1 MNQARRCCGECSMNS
16 PRMQNARCL
25 QDQYMFGGKYLVA
38 PVMELGARSRKVYL
52 PAGVWCNVDTGEEL
66 QGGGYVTVPAPLEVI
81 PVLERIG

>member
-1 MNQARRCCGECSMNS
+1 
-16 PRMQNARCL
+16 
-25 QDQYMFGGKYLVA
+25 MFGGKYLVA